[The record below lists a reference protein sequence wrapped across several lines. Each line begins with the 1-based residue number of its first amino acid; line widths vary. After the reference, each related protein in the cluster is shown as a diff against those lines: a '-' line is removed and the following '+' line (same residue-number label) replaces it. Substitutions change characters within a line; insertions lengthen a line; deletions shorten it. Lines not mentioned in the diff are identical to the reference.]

1 MGADKLWIEVQG
13 RPLIAWTLHA
23 IAASGIFD
31 SAVLVAPPAAWE
43 RLRAVAGVAG
53 LADVRCTG
61 GGERRQDSVRAGLD
75 ATGEQGIICVHDA
88 ARPLCPPQLFA
99 AVVDAAARAGAATA
113 AVPLVDSV
121 KRVDGVQ
128 VTESLDRASLVAVQ
142 TPQAFASAL
151 LREAH
156 QRAHRDG
163 AGADDDA
170 ALVERIGHRV
180 VVVPGDPANL
190 KVTTAL
196 DVALMRTLVAAPS

>member
-1 MGADKLWIEVQG
+1 
-13 RPLIAWTLHA
+13 
-23 IAASGIFD
+23 
-31 SAVLVAPPAAWE
+31 VLVAPPAAWE

-121 KRVDGVQ
+121 KRVDGVE

-142 TPQAFASAL
+142 TPQACARHTNAPTATVPALTTTPPWSSASAT
-151 LREAH
+151 AWWWC
-156 QRAHRDG
+156 
-163 AGADDDA
+163 
-170 ALVERIGHRV
+170 
-180 VVVPGDPANL
+180 PAIPP
-190 KVTTAL
+190 TS
-196 DVALMRTLVAAPS
+196 R